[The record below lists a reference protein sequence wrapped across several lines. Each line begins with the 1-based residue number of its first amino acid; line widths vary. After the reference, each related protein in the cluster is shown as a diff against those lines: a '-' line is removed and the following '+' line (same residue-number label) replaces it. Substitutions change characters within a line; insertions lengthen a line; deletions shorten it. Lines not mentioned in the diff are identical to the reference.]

1 VEEGAP
7 SQKTCRAPQIIEPL
21 AEGGFVFRRSLTVA
35 VMALVA
41 AGAASSH
48 RAAAFPVTIHAANGD
63 VTITKQPTRVVSL
76 SPTATEDL
84 FALGA
89 AKQVVAVDED
99 SDYPK
104 QAPRTKLSGFTPNAE
119 AVAGYNPDLVI
130 VSNDGGIVAQLQ
142 KLGIA
147 VLLEPAA
154 DTIAQ
159 AYDEIR
165 QLGAATGHAAGATKV
180 VRGMQRKLTTLIR
193 SVPKTRRHL
202 RVFHELSPDYY
213 SATSATFIGRVYK
226 LFGFS
231 NIADAADSTHTGY
244 PQLSAEYVVSA
255 DPQIVV
261 LADSV
266 CCGTTAAT
274 VASRPGWSQLA
285 AVKEHRVVAVDD
297 SIASR
302 WGPRLVDFVAAVA
315 RVARASG

>member
-1 VEEGAP
+1 
-7 SQKTCRAPQIIEPL
+7 L
-21 AEGGFVFRRSLTVA
+21 LRRSLIVA
-35 VMALVA
+35 VVALVA
-41 AGAASSH
+41 VDAASSH
-48 RAAAFPVTIHAANGD
+48 RTAAFPVTIHAANGD
-63 VTITKQPTRVVSL
+63 VTITKQPTRVISL

-89 AKQVVAVDED
+89 GKQVIAVDED

-159 AYDEIR
+159 AYDQIR
-165 QLGAATGHAAGATKV
+165 QLGAATGHASGAAKV
-180 VRGMQRKLTTLIR
+180 VRGMQRKLTALIR
-193 SVPKTRRHL
+193 SVPKSRRHL
-202 RVFHELSPDYY
+202 RVFHELSPDFY

-231 NIADAADSTHTGY
+231 NIADGAANTNTDF

-255 DPQIVV
+255 NPQIVV

-274 VASRPGWSQLA
+274 VAARPGWSELA
-285 AVKEHRVVAVDD
+285 AVTQHRVVAVDD

-302 WGPRLVDFVAAVA
+302 WGPRLVNFAAVVA
-315 RVARASG
+315 RVARAGG